1 MPKSKEEIRKEAT
14 ESAEDDLTK
23 DIKHLL
29 IDIHDELLQQ
39 RSGENPFIK
48 NLMHAQK
55 GLASLIVRA
64 SIENDKLQ
72 QSLTLLT
79 KRIFGFTVALFI
91 IGLISVS
98 HILSPFFKSV
108 FSFLTKIIVR
118 IFSN

>member
-29 IDIHDELLQQ
+29 IDVHDELLQE
-39 RSGENPFIK
+39 RGGNVFIK
-48 NLMHAQK
+48 NLMFAQK
-55 GLASLIVRA
+55 RLASLIVRA

-72 QSLTLLT
+72 QSLKLLT
-79 KRIFGFTVALFI
+79 KQIYGFTIALFI
-91 IGLISVS
+91 VGIISIS
-98 HILSPFFKSV
+98 HILFPFLKSV
-108 FSFLTKIIVR
+108 FSFLTKIIIR